1 MLLLCNMS
9 QIATGVPYS
18 ESPRNK
24 SQSGP
29 IHINIQRNLTCF
41 RPVQS
46 CDLLG
51 CGSMSLGYSQ
61 KLLKKVGV
69 HVLGVLSKITQTS
82 GGPALVLLISL
93 SSRAHLTPIPLS
105 SHVRHV
111 TQVRW
116 CKISSINRS
125 TSCTFWGFSI
135 IPPSHGSSTS
145 GPSGTSSTSSTSS
158 TSNTNNASSTNPTNT
173 PSVGDDC
180 CLA

>member
-1 MLLLCNMS
+1 MLLLCNIS
-9 QIATGVPYS
+9 QIATGPYS

-29 IHINIQRNLTCF
+29 ILINIQRNLTCF

-51 CGSMSLGYSQ
+51 CGSMSLGY
-61 KLLKKVGV
+61 
-69 HVLGVLSKITQTS
+69 
-82 GGPALVLLISL
+82 LVLLISL

-158 TSNTNNASSTNPTNT
+158 TSNTNDASSTNATNT
-173 PSVGDDC
+173 PRWATIAVLHSFVKSMLVNILLDFVDTSN
-180 CLA
+180 